1 MATVGF
7 FPIARPT
14 FDLNLA
20 RSKVQAVQISLKQQ
34 YNLITPQALIMSKD
48 DAALAL
54 DQLLSNDLDAI
65 IVLQATFADTTLV
78 QHIAQELKRP
88 ILLWALPEAHQG
100 GRLRLNSFCGV
111 NLAAHALRRA
121 GLSYTYVY
129 ADPDDK
135 DALAKIEQFVK
146 ASVVIKR
153 LATTRIGRIGDHPQG
168 FETCQ
173 YDATMLRSH
182 LGIDV
187 VTMPLERLFAQAQ
200 NTKEASISD
209 AKNDLQQS
217 LSNLDQVNSDEVDG
231 TIKTFAALRQIAREQ
246 DIHGFAVRC
255 WPEFFTEMGCA
266 ACGAMSMMSDRQ
278 VPCSCEADVNGT
290 ITQIIL
296 QELSGEPAFG
306 SDIVSFDLNKDQAV
320 VWHCGLAPLSMADV
334 TYRPQAALHSNR
346 QKALLMQFPL
356 KSGRVT
362 LARLS
367 EASGELRLVIGSG
380 EMLEAPPAFTGTS
393 GTLRFDRGAQNTM
406 DTLIDH
412 GLEHHISL
420 TYGDYVDE
428 LQMFAKLCQ
437 LPTLLL

>member
-14 FDLNLA
+14 FDVDLA

-34 YNLITPQALIMSKD
+34 CNLITPQALIMSKD
-48 DAALAL
+48 DATLAL

-65 IVLQATFADTTLV
+65 IVLQATFADTTIV
-78 QHIAQELKRP
+78 KHIAQELKRP

-111 NLAAHALRRA
+111 NLAAHALHRA

-129 ADPDDK
+129 AEPDDK

-153 LATTRIGRIGDHPQG
+153 LVTTRIGCIGDHPQG

-173 YDATMLRSH
+173 YNATMLQSR
-182 LGIDV
+182 LGVDV
-187 VTMPLERLFAQAQ
+187 VTMPLKQLFAQAQ
-200 NTKEASISD
+200 DTKEASIID
-209 AKNDLQQS
+209 TKNDLQQS
-217 LSNLDQVNSDEVDG
+217 LFNLAQVKSDEVDG
-231 TIKTFAALRQIAREQ
+231 TVKTFAALRQIAREQ
-246 DIHGFAVRC
+246 DVHGFAVRC

-306 SDIVSFDLNKDQAV
+306 SDIVSFDLDKDQAV
-320 VWHCGLAPLSMADV
+320 VWHCGLAPLSMADAH
-334 TYRPQAALHSNR
+334 YQPQAALHSNR

-367 EASGELRLVIGSG
+367 EATGELRLVIGSG

-393 GTLRFDRGAQNTM
+393 GTLRFDRGARNTM

-428 LQMFAKLCQ
+428 LRMFAKLCQ